1 MIVDA
6 ISNTDRNIIGNVIDY
21 YNFLDIY
28 TNLIEYSNIQLSKI
42 YIITLNNYI
51 NLLKIA

>member
-6 ISNTDRNIIGNVIDY
+6 ISNMDRNIIGNVIDY
-21 YNFLDIY
+21 CNFLDIY
-28 TNLIEYSNIQLSKI
+28 MNFDEYSNIQLNKI
-42 YIITLNNYI
+42 YIMTINNYI